1 MTQTGAL
8 DISHLTFL
16 DLIRAV
22 IAQSG
27 PSPAKGTLI
36 RMAFRVAEHIPP
48 ADYASMEEFIAAA
61 EAGETPIAR
70 IEGPAKH
77 LGSGVFGLPRCP
89 FTDLITNYKTV
100 FETLPG
106 GYEELMEAYNKS
118 SPITDQYRVGEGAG
132 VSPFCLMHQPM
143 RSALGDRITIGGKS
157 VKVFQ
162 LGCKSG
168 AGVKA
173 VANKWAEETG
183 HGAARVDGALDGHM
197 CCYSVEI
204 QV

>member
-36 RMAFRVAEHIPP
+36 RMAFRVAENIPP
-48 ADYASMEEFIAAA
+48 AEYDSMEDFIAAA
-61 EAGETPIAR
+61 GAGDTPIAR
-70 IEGPAKH
+70 IEGPATY
-77 LGSGVFGLPRCP
+77 LGGGVFGLPRCP

-106 GYEELMEAYNKS
+106 GYDELMEAYNAT
-118 SPITDQYRVGEGAG
+118 SPITDKYRVGEGAG

-143 RSALGDRITIGGKS
+143 RSALGDRITIGGTPI
-157 VKVFQ
+157 KVYQ

-173 VANKWAEETG
+173 VAQKWAEETG
-183 HGAARVDGALDGHM
+183 HGAATVDGALDGHM
-197 CCYSVEI
+197 CCYSVEMEG
-204 QV
+204 